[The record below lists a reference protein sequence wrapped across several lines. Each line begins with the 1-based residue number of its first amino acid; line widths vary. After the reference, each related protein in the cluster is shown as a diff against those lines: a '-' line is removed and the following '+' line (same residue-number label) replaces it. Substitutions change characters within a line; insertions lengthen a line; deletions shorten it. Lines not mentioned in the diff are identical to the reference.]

1 MVKGMERYSKAEI
14 LELLARNS
22 IAQPKAKYSNAV
34 IAQMLGAVGDDFV
47 ACVEPTRG
55 AFALNRGSVVECI
68 IKAVV
73 YGVADTFKTSQGRKD
88 LDLAKVDNRAF
99 GIDPRAKK
107 MEVKFATSFAP
118 ASESAPDTAFV
129 LLVTDRGVYNV
140 RASEHQGR
148 YTRNSDL
155 DGELNAVLS
164 ELFGFDC

>member
-1 MVKGMERYSKAEI
+1 MEKYSKAEI

-22 IAQPKAKYSNAV
+22 VEQPKAKYSNAV

-88 LDLAKVDNRAF
+88 IDLRKVNNRAF
-99 GIDPRAKK
+99 GIDPRAQRL
-107 MEVKFATSFAP
+107 EVKFATSFAP
-118 ASESAPDTAFV
+118 ASEAQPDTAWV
-129 LLVTDRGVYNV
+129 LLITDRGVYNV
-140 RASEHQGR
+140 RASEHKGR

-155 DGELNAVLS
+155 DGEVNEVLS

>member
-1 MVKGMERYSKAEI
+1 MEKYDITTIRA
-14 LELLARNS
+14 LLARNS
-22 IAQPKAKYSNAV
+22 NDQPKAKYSNAV
-34 IAQMLGAVGDDFV
+34 ILRMLDAVPADFT

-55 AFALNRGSVVECI
+55 AFPLNRGSIVECI
-68 IKAVV
+68 IKAVL

-88 LDLAKVDNRAF
+88 IDLRKVDNRAF
-99 GIDPRAKK
+99 GIDPRAQRL
-107 MEVKFATSFAP
+107 EVKFATSFAP
-118 ASESAPDTAFV
+118 ASEAQPDTAWV

-155 DGELNAVLS
+155 DGEVNEVLS

>member
-1 MVKGMERYSKAEI
+1 MEKYSKAEI

-22 IAQPKAKYSNAV
+22 AEQPKAKYSNAV
-34 IAQMLGAVGDDFV
+34 IAQMLGAVSDDFV

-88 LDLAKVDNRAF
+88 IDLRKVNNRAF
-99 GIDPRAKK
+99 GIDPRAQRL
-107 MEVKFATSFAP
+107 EVKFATSFAP
-118 ASESAPDTAFV
+118 ASEAQPDTAWV

-155 DGELNAVLS
+155 DGEVNAVLS

>member
-1 MVKGMERYSKAEI
+1 MEKYSKAEI

-22 IAQPKAKYSNAV
+22 VEQPKAKYSNAV

-88 LDLAKVDNRAF
+88 IDLRKVNNRAF
-99 GIDPRAKK
+99 GIDPRAQRL
-107 MEVKFATSFAP
+107 EVKFATSFAP
-118 ASESAPDTAFV
+118 ASEAQPDTAWV
-129 LLVTDRGVYNV
+129 LLITDRGVYNV

-155 DGELNAVLS
+155 DGEVNEVLS